1 MRHALAALAAPVVA
15 ALALSGCAT
24 PTYQLSVMPR
34 DSGKLYSG
42 VAQYGSSTEGPIAIT
57 IEGKEYRGSWVQT
70 VPSYTTGFTTGFGW
84 GGWGGRGWGYHGAV
98 GGSYSQDNPQGGEVK
113 ALLTAP
119 DGSGLRCDFR
129 GGPSL
134 RGGGACRDDKGMT
147 YDVQIRPAPEAAPP
161 K

>member
-1 MRHALAALAAPVVA
+1 MRHAIVIAAAL
-15 ALALSGCAT
+15 LAGGCAT
-24 PTYQLSVMPR
+24 TTYQLSVMPR
-34 DSGKLYSG
+34 DSGKIYPGIAHSG
-42 VAQYGSSTEGPIAIT
+42 SGSEGPISIS
-57 IEGKEYRGSWVQT
+57 IEGREYRGTWVQT
-70 VPSYTTGFTTGFGW
+70 VPSYTSGFSTGFGW
-84 GGWGGRGWGYHGAV
+84 GGGRWGYHGGV
-98 GGSYSQDNPQGGEVK
+98 GGTYTVDNPNGGEVK

-147 YDVQIRPAPEAAPP
+147 YDVQIRPAAEAAPP

>member
-1 MRHALAALAAPVVA
+1 MRHAIFITAAL
-15 ALALSGCAT
+15 LASGCAT
-24 PTYQLSVMPR
+24 TTYQLSVMPR
-34 DSGKLYSG
+34 DSGKIYPG
-42 VAQYGSSTEGPIAIT
+42 IAQYGSGAEGPISIS
-57 IEGKEYRGSWVQT
+57 IEGKEYRGTWVQT
-70 VPSYTTGFTTGFGW
+70 VPSYTTGFTTGIGW
-84 GGWGGRGWGYHGAV
+84 GGWGGRGWGYHGGA
-98 GGSYSQDNPQGGEVK
+98 GGIYSMDNPQGGEVK

-129 GGPSL
+129 GGPTL

>member
-1 MRHALAALAAPVVA
+1 MRHAILITAAAL
-15 ALALSGCAT
+15 LAGGCAT
-24 PTYQLSVMPR
+24 PSYQLSVMPR
-34 DSGKLYSG
+34 DSGKIYPG
-42 VAQYGSSTEGPIAIT
+42 VAHYGSGSEGPISIA
-57 IEGKEYRGSWVQT
+57 IEGKEYRGTWVQT
-70 VPSYTTGFTTGFGW
+70 VPSYTTGFTTGIGW
-84 GGWGGRGWGYHGAV
+84 GGYGRHGGWWGGA
-98 GGSYSQDNPQGGEVK
+98 GGGTYSMDNPQGGEVK

-129 GGPSL
+129 GGPTL